1 MANIGSG
8 FCSNNAHQQD
18 IQIEDKQN
26 KNKPLHQNT
35 DMIANY

>member
-1 MANIGSG
+1 MFFPKKCFMANIGSG

-26 KNKPLHQNT
+26 
-35 DMIANY
+35 